1 MEDLD
6 RLTDGLVASAVE
18 GASRSDDIA
27 VLVVRHDGRPG
38 RPATSSPFLADPD
51 SAELRDTCAL
61 LVSEAVTNALRHTDG
76 QAVLEM
82 WRFADRL
89 RVEVSDQT
97 SRGVVQ
103 VGGDLLD
110 ESGRGVPLVDALS
123 TRWGTAPH
131 GAGKIVWFELDLP
144 G

>member
-1 MEDLD
+1 L
-6 RLTDGLVASAVE
+6 
-18 GASRSDDIA
+18 
-27 VLVVRHDGRPG
+27 
-38 RPATSSPFLADPD
+38 
-51 SAELRDTCAL
+51 AELRDTCVL
-61 LVSEAVTNALRHTDG
+61 RVSEAVTNALRHTDG
-76 QAVLEM
+76 QVVLEM

-110 ESGRGVPLVDALS
+110 ESGRGVPLMDALS